1 MPDRMNE
8 QELNQLINMLELSEN
23 VDEEALDASFAEPDL
38 DNDLGGRVLVRAGK
52 IFVQDPLPGGSPA
65 VITAAAPVVVLVNG
79 QPVTGPAEVT
89 SLDKIEWSITEPP
102 LYKIHVSEDHLQA
115 FSPCIPRGVTSGS

>member
-1 MPDRMNE
+1 MPDRMSE
-8 QELNQLINMLELSEN
+8 QELNKLINMLELSEN
-23 VDEEALDASFAEPDL
+23 VDEEALDAAFIEPEF

-65 VITAAAPVVVLVNG
+65 VITAAAPVVIRING

-89 SLDKIEWSITEPP
+89 SLDKIEWSIKEPP
-102 LYKIHVSEDHLQA
+102 LYMIHVSEDRLQA
-115 FSPCIPRGVTSGS
+115 FSRCTQRGVTCGS